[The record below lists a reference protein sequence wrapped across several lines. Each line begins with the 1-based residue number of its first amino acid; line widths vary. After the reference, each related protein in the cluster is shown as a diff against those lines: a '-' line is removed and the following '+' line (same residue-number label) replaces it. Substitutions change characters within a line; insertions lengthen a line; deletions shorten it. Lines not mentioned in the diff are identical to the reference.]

1 MEQKRNV
8 HHEVQ
13 GLKKSIAPSKQSCV
27 EILNMDEAIN
37 YLNVSKSCLYKKTSQ
52 KQIPYYKP
60 PGCKK
65 VYFLKKDLEDW
76 ILSNKINSVTEIGNQ
91 IESYL
96 IKSQKALNYEN

>member
-1 MEQKRNV
+1 M
-8 HHEVQ
+8 
-13 GLKKSIAPSKQSCV
+13 KQSKEEV
-27 EILNMDEAIN
+27 LSLNEAAEF
-37 YLNVSKSCLYKKTSQ
+37 LKVSKSSIYKKTSQ

-65 VYFLKKDLEDW
+65 IYFLKKDLEDW
-76 ILSNKINSVTEIGNQ
+76 IFCNKINSVTEIGNQ